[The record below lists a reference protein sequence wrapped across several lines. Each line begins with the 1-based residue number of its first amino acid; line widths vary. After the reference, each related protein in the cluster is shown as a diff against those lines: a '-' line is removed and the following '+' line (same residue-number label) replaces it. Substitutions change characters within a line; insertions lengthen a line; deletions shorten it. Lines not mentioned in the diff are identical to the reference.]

1 MSHGTT
7 DKGGGDD
14 DFGDGKKRYSIRL
27 RHDGCWMIDITASNP
42 GAHLIEKTFY
52 HGEEAIKT
60 DIVAFVDGDSNADL
74 DEIIKAIREHSD
86 VHHVS
91 VLSRLGDRARLMVYY
106 DDDHSVNSTIANS
119 DIMPIEPVRAVNG
132 VEHWSVLMEPSD
144 IGRTLTQ
151 LEDECDAEI
160 QSIRGFDST
169 KDIVFTDLID
179 QINDRLSP
187 RQTESLIVAEEHGYY
202 NWPRHASA
210 NDIADELSI
219 SGPTCLEHLR
229 KGEHK
234 IIRTVIDALQ
244 KRHGRSR

>member
-1 MSHGTT
+1 MSQSTT
-7 DKGGGDD
+7 DDGGDG
-14 DFGDGKKRYSIRL
+14 DFGDDRKRYSIRL
-27 RHDGCWMIDITASNP
+27 RHDGCWMIDVTEENP
-42 GAHLIEKTFY
+42 GAHVIEKAFY
-52 HGEEAIKT
+52 HGEGGIKT

-74 DEIIKAIREHSD
+74 DEVIEAIRDHPD
-86 VHHVS
+86 VQY
-91 VLSRLGDRARLMVYY
+91 VLVLGRLAERARLMIYY

-119 DIMPIEPVRAVNG
+119 DIMPIEPVRAVDG

-144 IGRTLTQ
+144 IGSTLKQ
-151 LEDECDAEI
+151 IEDECDAEI
-160 QSIRGFDST
+160 RSIRGFDST
-169 KDIVFTDLID
+169 KDMVFTDLVD

-187 RQTESLIVAEEHGYY
+187 RQIESLLVAEEHGYY

-210 NDIADELSI
+210 NDVADELGV

-234 IIRTVIDALQ
+234 IVRTVIDALQ